1 LIIVD
6 ASVAVQ
12 WVADEATSLLS
23 DTLLDREDLIA
34 PDFMLVE
41 AANALYRKVFVG
53 DLSQEQARAGLEF
66 IRDKVD
72 LRALNIDLLD
82 RAIALANEMNHPVY
96 DCLYL
101 ALAEHTSALVVTYD
115 RELLDRARYYKHE
128 SLVTQL
134 PLP

>member
-1 LIIVD
+1 MIIVD

-12 WVADEATSLLS
+12 WVAEEATSTLS
-23 DTLLDREDLIA
+23 DTLLERDDLIA
-34 PDFMLVE
+34 PDFMLIE

-53 DLSQEQARAGLEF
+53 DLSQQQARAGLEF

-72 LRALNIDLLD
+72 LWAVTIELLD
-82 RAIALANEMNHPVY
+82 RAIGLANEMHHPVY

-101 ALAEHTSALVVTYD
+101 ALAEHTQALLVTYD
-115 RELLDRARYYKHE
+115 QELLERARYHKYEK
-128 SLVTQL
+128 LVTDL